1 MAYLTFDVYS
11 KALQRTV
18 TLNAIVPLEAMKEKE
33 TLRTMIL
40 LHGVNGSYVNWLS
53 ITNISGSLARHN
65 AAAAARGEKRLC
77 ILMPSA
83 GNGFYRSVPH
93 KNAAEWAKGEG
104 YRQDYAAFFGEELI
118 SLMRRMLPLSGKKE
132 DTMIAGLSMGG
143 YGALMTAMQHP
154 DTFGRCAGFSSA
166 LITRKSKEAL
176 EKSGFYGQEAFL
188 EALYEDFDAAKQSP
202 DADAEAAI
210 LSLAAKKD
218 GRLPSI
224 EFYCGTEDALL
235 DLSRELDKDLEVNS
249 VAHRY
254 GEHSGGHDWVF
265 WQWAL
270 DQTLSHWEE
279 DFE

>member
-53 ITNISGSLARHN
+53 ITNVSGSLARHN
-65 AAAAARGEKRLC
+65 AAAAAKGKKRLC
-77 ILMPSA
+77 IIMPSA
-83 GNGFYRSVPH
+83 GNGFYRAVPH
-93 KNAAEWAKGEG
+93 KNATEWEKKEG
-104 YRQDYAAFFGEELI
+104 YRQDYAAFFGSELP
-118 SLMRRMLPLSGKKE
+118 SLMRRMLPLSLEKE

-143 YGALMTAMQHP
+143 YGAMMTAMQHP
-154 DTFGRCAGFSSA
+154 ETFGRCAGFSSA
-166 LITRKSKEAL
+166 LITRKSREELA
-176 EKSGFYGQEAFL
+176 KSGFYGEDAFL
-188 EALYEDFDAAKQSP
+188 KALYEDFDAAKQSP
-202 DADAEAAI
+202 DADVEAAI
-210 LSLAAKKD
+210 LSLKEKMGDA
-218 GRLPSI
+218 LPSI

-235 DLSRELDKDLEVNS
+235 GLSRELDRDLEKGG

-254 GEHSGGHDWVF
+254 REHSGGHDWVF

-270 DQTLSHWEE
+270 DQTLLHWEE
-279 DFE
+279 EFE